1 MGVTDFYDMKIL
13 VFHFHSKCYQLLSKK
28 AYIKII
34 TKLNEMHQY
43 FIRQKRKIKS
53 SFISNNNPRRNK

>member
-34 TKLNEMHQY
+34 TKFQKKRDASIFYTAKKKNKIFVY
-43 FIRQKRKIKS
+43 F
-53 SFISNNNPRRNK
+53 